1 MYLWKLDRE
10 KEQTLRRLRTSEAK
24 LGQKR
29 HQLES
34 HILELEERCQ
44 GSAQKLLQVRLEG
57 GKVGRVKAACLVQR
71 WLISAGNLKS
81 HFSWIQ
87 INICKVASPG
97 LQNSLI

>member
-57 GKVGRVKAACLVQR
+57 GKVGRVKATCLVPLSLSLHPSFR
-71 WLISAGNLKS
+71 RR
-81 HFSWIQ
+81 
-87 INICKVASPG
+87 KVGCTCSCSPQFPLVG
-97 LQNSLI
+97 QEVTP